1 MNFKLIFTFVLV
13 IISTKVFSQTLKW
26 SLDRKLTINDF
37 KGKVPVGIKEE
48 VASSMVGIKC
58 EVISTSVWTGKINT
72 KICAVFNPEKS
83 WLIKKYSSDY
93 LLNHEQRHFDI
104 ANVFAVKL
112 QNKVIEEIKNT
123 SDYDKKFKIL
133 FDTNSSDLSDFQ
145 EKYDTDTNHGL
156 NALKQIEYNKIISK
170 MIDSN

>member
-1 MNFKLIFTFVLV
+1 MNFKLIFIVVLV
-13 IISTKVFSQTLKW
+13 IISTEVFSQTLEW
-26 SLDRKLTINDF
+26 SSGRKIPVNDF

-48 VASSMVGIKC
+48 VASSTVGIKC
-58 EVISTSVWTGKINT
+58 EIISTSVWPDKINT
-72 KICAVFNPEKS
+72 KIYAVFYPEQS
-83 WLIKKYSSDY
+83 WLIKKYTSDY

-104 ANVFAVKL
+104 ANAFAVKL
-112 QNKVIEEIKNT
+112 QNKVIEEIKNIA
-123 SDYDKKFKIL
+123 DYDKKFKIL

-156 NALKQIEYNKIISK
+156 NALKQVEYNKIISE